1 MSLFSRCL
9 KIRKIQVR
17 WFYEVCTQMKKTTT
31 SNRNL
36 QRFLAKDDAAGI
48 FEFKLSA
55 PHGHV
60 VASFSCLDRGSQ

>member
-17 WFYEVCTQMKKTTT
+17 WFCKVCTQMKKTTT

-36 QRFLAKDDAAGI
+36 QHFLAKDDAAET
-48 FEFKLSA
+48 FELSYRLLTDTLS
-55 PHGHV
+55 PLSPV
-60 VASFSCLDRGSQ
+60 

>member
-9 KIRKIQVR
+9 KIKKIQVR
-17 WFYEVCTQMKKTTT
+17 WFCEVCTQMKKTTT

-48 FEFKLSA
+48 FELSYRLLTDTLS
-55 PHGHV
+55 PLSPV
-60 VASFSCLDRGSQ
+60 